1 MTLLDKIKEICNA
14 RNISIR
20 SVENACGLSNGSIGK
35 WDTHSP
41 KVESLSKVANYLGVT
56 VAYLSGETDSVPK
69 NGQYDVY
76 YLNRE
81 TAMKAQLAYEKYGLL
96 FDAAEG
102 SKPEDIQMA
111 VDLLNRLKATNPDG

>member
-1 MTLLDKIKEICNA
+1 MTLLEKIKEICRA
-14 RNISIR
+14 RKISIR
-20 SVENACGLSNGSIGK
+20 SVETACGLSNGTITK
-35 WDTHSP
+35 WDRHSP
-41 KVESLSKVANYLGVT
+41 TMDSLSKVANYLGVT
-56 VAYLSGETDSVPK
+56 VAYLSGETDSVPI

-81 TAMKAQLAYEKYGLL
+81 AAIKAQLAYEKYGLL